1 MNRHDMNNFLCQFDF
16 TALQELDPALIN
28 GYKLCYCK
36 EVPFEIRIQE
46 LENGP
51 NEIGS
56 LEIITVKIYIIGD
69 EINAQ
74 SVKVE
79 LTSETDLFFH
89 FTEAV
94 NENTFSSMQHTQN
107 LMINFSEYLHV
118 LIKMFNSCVKE
129 PQSFLAIFTIQ
140 KNGKARLDFIK
151 NMEYKFI
158 ELLVCD
164 FIQSSEETIK
174 QNITFRYGVI
184 KSKNAIMYNRLQDV
198 STLIKSKNPSLL
210 MQLQKTA
217 NKQIELLRNR
227 K

>member
-1 MNRHDMNNFLCQFDF
+1 MSKDDVNNFLCQFDF
-16 TALQELDPALIN
+16 TALQELDPALIK

-46 LENGP
+46 MENAP
-51 NEIGS
+51 SEIGS
-56 LEIITVKIYIIGD
+56 LEVITVKIFVIGD
-69 EINAQ
+69 ALNAE
-74 SVKVE
+74 SVKIE

-89 FTEAV
+89 YTENV
-94 NENTFSSMQHTQN
+94 NPNTFCSMQHTQN
-107 LMINFSEYLHV
+107 LMINFPEYLHV

-129 PQSFLAIFTIQ
+129 PQSFLAIFTIE
-140 KNGKARLDFIK
+140 KNGKARLNFIK

-164 FIQSSEETIK
+164 FVQSSEETIK
-174 QNITFRYGVI
+174 ENITFRYGVI

-217 NKQIELLRNR
+217 NKQFELL
-227 K
+227 KTKK